1 MNSNPKKRCAS
12 NAEGHQRERQEV
24 PVDQE
29 DSVPVIVQPDLKAKR
44 STPTPQKFRII
55 NHAACFVSLS

>member
-1 MNSNPKKRCAS
+1 MTSNPKKRCAS
-12 NAEGHQRERQEV
+12 NAEGHQCERQKV

-44 STPTPQKFRII
+44 LIPQKFRII
-55 NHAACFVSLS
+55 NHAAYFVSLS